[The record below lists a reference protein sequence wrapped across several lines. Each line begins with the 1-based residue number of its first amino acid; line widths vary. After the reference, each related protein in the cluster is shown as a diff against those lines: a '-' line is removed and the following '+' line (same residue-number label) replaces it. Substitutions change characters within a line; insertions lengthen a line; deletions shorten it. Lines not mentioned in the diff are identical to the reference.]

1 LFDGYSSPTDLIKPH
16 EAGIKMKKSALINS
30 ELSYLVS
37 TLGHT
42 DEVTICDAGLPIADE
57 VQRIDLALTHGV
69 PAFLDTVKVYLSE
82 AQIEGVILAEE
93 FKQVSPE
100 LHDALLS
107 VIEQE
112 RETSGKAI
120 SISYISHEDFKTKT
134 LDSRAVVRTGECT
147 PYANV
152 IFQAGVVF

>member
-1 LFDGYSSPTDLIKPH
+1 
-16 EAGIKMKKSALINS
+16 MKKSALINS

-42 DEVTICDAGLPIADE
+42 DEVTICDAGLPIADD

-93 FKQVSPE
+93 FKQVSPK

-107 VIEQE
+107 LIEQE
-112 RETSGKAI
+112 RMVTGIEITL
-120 SISYISHEDFKTKT
+120 SYLSHEEFKAKT
-134 LDSRAVVRTGECT
+134 RDSRAVVRTGECT